1 MCINTP
7 LLISLQPGGSPYHT
21 IHLADTTLE
30 GWNFQNLKQHRSNSW
45 SESLDDLKII
55 QDSFGD
61 SAKTIKYAVAIR
73 RTRCSSNTLKRKKN
87 EKKMQGPSQTKR
99 ALLVSGPLL
108 NAQFLN
114 FFICFCLVSRVCA
127 FCKSA

>member
-1 MCINTP
+1 LKICLYSTVNWNNKN
-7 LLISLQPGGSPYHT
+7 LIQIIIFLQPGGSPYHT

-61 SAKTIKYAVAIR
+61 SAKNIKYVVII
-73 RTRCSSNTLKRKKN
+73 KKTQDWKN
-87 EKKMQGPSQTKR
+87 M
-99 ALLVSGPLL
+99 
-108 NAQFLN
+108 
-114 FFICFCLVSRVCA
+114 
-127 FCKSA
+127 